1 MAIPASLRAGA
12 AVTLTCDAL
21 DDQGAGVGDA
31 EGFRVHVAGA
41 LPGERAVARV
51 DHVSSHGRDAWA
63 RVQGLETR
71 SPERVAPVCPAYG
84 PCGGCP
90 PPHLAYPAQ
99 GRRSEEHTAELPSPC
114 NPVCRLLL

>member
-1 MAIPASLRAGA
+1 MIRRPPRS
-12 AVTLTCDAL
+12 TLFPYPTL
-21 DDQGAGVGDA
+21 
-31 EGFRVHVAGA
+31 FRSGA

-90 PPHLAYPAQ
+90 LQHLPYPAQ